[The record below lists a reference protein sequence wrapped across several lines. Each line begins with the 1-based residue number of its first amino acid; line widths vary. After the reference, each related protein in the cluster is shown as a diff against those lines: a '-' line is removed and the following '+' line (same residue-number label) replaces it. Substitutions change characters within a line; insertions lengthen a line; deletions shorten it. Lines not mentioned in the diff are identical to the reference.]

1 MTDDTTKSMPH
12 ALGVEKDVLSV
23 VFHYPETADE
33 CPWLTADHF
42 YIPAHKLF
50 FEAVN
55 NLRRD
60 GKPVEL
66 VSFAQGLL
74 ESGLLDRMG
83 GASAIMD
90 VAGHAL
96 APSHFAH
103 HVSILSE
110 HRARR
115 KAIAGARIAL
125 ETAMGG
131 SAGDLAAECGKLASD
146 VSDAITDS
154 LPPKT
159 TVSIIKESL
168 DAFESRAR
176 GHDDG
181 IGIPTIPEIDRCI
194 RGLHPGRVYIFCAY
208 PKGGKSVL
216 ASQIVVDTILDGIPA
231 MFLTMEMTER
241 EIMDRMIIQ
250 AARMQAEAF
259 TSPKEFASR
268 SGSDTTTNG
277 SLRCVQNAA
286 MRLAQSKL
294 SVVRPAN
301 RNVAT
306 IAAAVRRAH
315 RELGIKLAVIDFA
328 QLLKSPGKTG
338 VEEVEEISHT
348 IQQLAQDLSIAII
361 LPSQLNADGDTKN
374 GRVFEE
380 DAAAVIN
387 IVQDRNKESETY
399 NQHRHML
406 VVADR
411 FYGAG
416 GQRIPLILDRE
427 RIRFIPGADQTSTKS
442 KPQFK
447 R

>member
-1 MTDDTTKSMPH
+1 MTDDPTKSMPH

-23 VFHYPETADE
+23 VFQYPETADE
-33 CPWLTADHF
+33 CPWLTTDHF
-42 YIPAHKLF
+42 HIPAHRLF
-50 FEAVN
+50 FDAVTT
-55 NLRRD
+55 LRRD

-66 VSFAQGLL
+66 VSFVQSLL

-90 VAGHAL
+90 IAGHAL
-96 APSHFAH
+96 APSHFTH
-103 HVSILSE
+103 HVAILSE
-110 HRARR
+110 QRARR
-115 KAIAGARIAL
+115 KAIAGAVMVTEAAQSG
-125 ETAMGG
+125 E
-131 SAGDLAAECGKLASD
+131 AGDLASECSKLASD

-154 LPPKT
+154 RPPKT

-168 DAFESRAR
+168 DAFESRAK

-181 IGIPTIPEIDRCI
+181 IGIPTIPEIDHCI

-216 ASQIVVDTILDGIPA
+216 ASQIVVDTIVDGIPA

-259 TSPKEFASR
+259 TSPREFAAR

-277 SLRCVQNAA
+277 ALRCVQNAA

-294 SVVRPAN
+294 AVVRPTN

-306 IAAAVRRAH
+306 VAAAVRKAH

-348 IQQLAQDLSIAII
+348 IQQLAQDLEIAII
-361 LPSQLNADGDTKN
+361 LPSQLNAEGDTKN

-380 DAAAVIN
+380 DAATVIN

-411 FYGAG
+411 FYGSG

-427 RIRFIPGADQTSTKS
+427 RIRFIPGEDQTNRQTKP
-442 KPQFK
+442 KFN